1 MANYTVTDTE
11 LTSIADAIIAKA
23 GLSGQLEFPTDFVNG
38 IEGISTGTD
47 VSDTT
52 ATAGDVL
59 SGKYFYTAAGTKTQG
74 SIATKASTDLQV
86 SGATVTAPAGYYSS
100 AASKS
105 VASGSATTPATT
117 ITANPSITVNSSG
130 LITAT
135 ASATQSVTPTVG
147 AGYVSSGTAGIIT
160 VSGSNTSQLT
170 TQAAQTITPTTTNQ
184 TIASGKYLTGVQ
196 TIVGDANLVAGNIK
210 KNTSIFGVTG
220 TYEGSGGG
228 GGSGDGLVYGA
239 ESDVWIA
246 VPFTFPSQSQNA
258 TITLTGNQALKQ
270 IALSTVLTNNSAILI
285 AIGEGYDYFSRGI
298 WCGYTASAGTAKYYG
313 KYQKDGSSFT
323 AKYNMWTSGDSIIIK
338 TVGTYHEAMSS
349 HGTRIYF
356 MFNATATT

>member
-1 MANYTVTDTE
+1 MADYLTTDTE
-11 LTSIADAIIAKA
+11 LASVASAIRSKGGTSSPLVYPA
-23 GLSGQLEFPTDFVNG
+23 GFVSA

-59 SGKYFYTAAGTKTQG
+59 SGKYFYTSAGTKTQG
-74 SIATKASTDLQV
+74 SIASKSSSNLTV

-147 AGYVSSGTAGIIT
+147 AGYVSSGTAGTIT

-170 TQAAQTITPTTTNQ
+170 AQAAQTITPTTTDQ
-184 TIASGKYLTGVQ
+184 TIASGKYLTGAQ
-196 TIVGDANLVAGNIK
+196 TIKGDANLVAANIAEGV
-210 KNTSIFGVTG
+210 TIFGVQG
-220 TYEGSGGG
+220 AHSGGG
-228 GGSGDGLVYGA
+228 GLVYGA

-258 TITLTGNQALKQ
+258 TITLTGNQTLKQ

-313 KYQKDGSSFT
+313 KYQKDGSSYT
-323 AKYNMWTSGDSIIIK
+323 AKYNMWTSNGSIIIK
-338 TVGTYHEAMSS
+338 TVGTYHEDMTS